1 MKKIAGTLALAFV
14 IYIAFLQFCGVS
26 TVSNFSVAGYFER
39 LEQIEP
45 MPDLP
50 SIDASFSGISDES
63 GFFSQVGAFF
73 SFLGDVISYPF
84 RMLIWFFK
92 TAHLI
97 LFTDNTSG
105 SWTGGSGG
113 GTPSGGGGFGGGGGH
128 SW

>member
-26 TVSNFSVAGYFER
+26 TVSDFSVAGYFER
-39 LEQIEP
+39 LQEIEP

-50 SIDASFSGISDES
+50 DLDSDYGGDALVDIT
-63 GFFSQVGAFF
+63 FFSQVKKFF
-73 SFLGDVISYPF
+73 VFIGDCIAYPF
-84 RMLIWFFK
+84 QIIYWFFK

-97 LFTDNTSG
+97 LFTDTSSP
-105 SWTGGSGG
+105 SWSGG
-113 GTPSGGGGFGGGGGH
+113 DYTDDDGAFGGGGGH

>member
-50 SIDASFSGISDES
+50 SLNASISEEDDTVLGTIK
-63 GFFSQVGAFF
+63 GFFR
-73 SFLGDVISYPF
+73 FLFDAASYPF
-84 RMLIWFFK
+84 RVLIWFVK
-92 TAHLI
+92 TANLI
-97 LFTDNTSG
+97 LFTDTTDAG
-105 SWTGGSGG
+105 DPSWSGG
-113 GTPSGGGGFGGGGGH
+113 GEGDFSGGGGFGGGGGH